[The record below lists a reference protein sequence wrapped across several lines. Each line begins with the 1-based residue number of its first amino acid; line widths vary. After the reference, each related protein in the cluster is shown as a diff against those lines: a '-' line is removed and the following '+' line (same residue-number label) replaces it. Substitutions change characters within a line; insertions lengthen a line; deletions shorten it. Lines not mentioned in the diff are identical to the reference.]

1 MADPLNV
8 PPRTVHTGPDEVLRR
23 LDLAVAHKIDG
34 LLHGEYQGL
43 VPGHGS
49 ELGETRAYAPGDDV
63 RRIDWNVTARTRT
76 PYVRDTIAD
85 RELETWALVDLGPSM
100 DFGTAHC
107 EKRDLAVSAAAA
119 IGFLTARTGNRFGAL
134 LATPDDVEVIPARG
148 GRNHLMATLHRLVTA
163 PRAESGTVDLG
174 AAIEEILTTL
184 GPTLKKSPHRID
196 LVCAEKV
203 VCETAPGALYQ
214 IITNLLMNSLIHAFP
229 DGRPGRIGITVAR
242 HGKTIAIEYE
252 DNGVGMDEVA
262 CARIFDPFFTT
273 RRGSGGSGLG
283 MHIVYNLVTQVLGG
297 TIVVDSA
304 PGAGFRLSICFK
316 G

>member
-1 MADPLNV
+1 
-8 PPRTVHTGPDEVLRR
+8 
-23 LDLAVAHKIDG
+23 
-34 LLHGEYQGL
+34 
-43 VPGHGS
+43 
-49 ELGETRAYAPGDDV
+49 
-63 RRIDWNVTARTRT
+63 
-76 PYVRDTIAD
+76 
-85 RELETWALVDLGPSM
+85 
-100 DFGTAHC
+100 
-107 EKRDLAVSAAAA
+107 
-119 IGFLTARTGNRFGAL
+119 
-134 LATPDDVEVIPARG
+134 
-148 GRNHLMATLHRLVTA
+148 
-163 PRAESGTVDLG
+163 
-174 AAIEEILTTL
+174 
-184 GPTLKKSPHRID
+184 
-196 LVCAEKV
+196 
-203 VCETAPGALYQ
+203 
-214 IITNLLMNSLIHAFP
+214 HAFP